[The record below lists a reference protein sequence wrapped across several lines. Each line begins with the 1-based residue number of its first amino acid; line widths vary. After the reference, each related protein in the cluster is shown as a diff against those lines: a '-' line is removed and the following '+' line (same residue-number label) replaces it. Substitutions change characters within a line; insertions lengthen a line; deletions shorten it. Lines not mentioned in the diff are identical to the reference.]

1 MDIEKMTLPEV
12 IPAYIKKSIK
22 QSWTWARLTPEER
35 KRFDAVN
42 IDRIKGNK
50 KQRIE
55 AICAIYTAFLAG
67 VGYDSP
73 RWREPE
79 PETVPNF

>member
-12 IPAYIKKSIK
+12 IPAYIEEHIKK
-22 QSWTWARLTPEER
+22 SWTWERLTPEER

-42 IDRIKGNK
+42 IDRIKGSK
-50 KQRIE
+50 KQRLE

-73 RWREPE
+73 TWREPVL
-79 PETVPNF
+79 ETVPNF